1 MVTDA
6 RAVGKA
12 AIVMVALVFV
22 WGYAW
27 ILSKMALAYCAPLDF
42 ATIRIAL
49 ATTALFPALLW
60 SGRPIKPAHPWE
72 ALLIGVVQTALFLM
86 LNNWALSQGEP
97 GKTSVLVFTMPF
109 WVLVL
114 GWPLLGER
122 IEGWNWLAVALAAV
136 GLVLI
141 LEPWGLR
148 ASLMAKL
155 LAVLAGVCW
164 ALGVVVSKR
173 LHNKHPVDVFNFTF
187 WQMVLGLLVMA
198 PVALAVHSRRIEW
211 TPEFIVLTTL
221 LGIVGTAGGWMAWF
235 YVLKRLPAGVT
246 SMTSLGIPVIAIV
259 GSSLQFG
266 ERPTPLELTGMIC
279 TGIALAIVS
288 WDTYRRHREVE
299 AAMGQE

>member
-1 MVTDA
+1 MSDP
-6 RAVGKA
+6 RAVGRA
-12 AIVMVALVFV
+12 AIVMVALVVV

-27 ILSKMALAYCAPLDF
+27 VLSKMALAYCGPLDF
-42 ATIRIAL
+42 ATLRIAV
-49 ATTALFPALLW
+49 ATLTLFPALIWSRRPLKPTHLFETLW
-60 SGRPIKPAHPWE
+60 V
-72 ALLIGVVQTALFLM
+72 GVIQTALFLM

-109 WVLVL
+109 WVLVFA
-114 GWPLLGER
+114 WPLLGER
-122 IEGWNWLAVALAAV
+122 IQGWGWLAVALAAV

-148 ASLMAKL
+148 ASLLAKV

-173 LHNKHPVDVFNFTF
+173 LHNRHPVDVFNFTF
-187 WQMVLGLLVMA
+187 WQMAMGLIVMV
-198 PVALAVHSRRIEW
+198 PVALASHSRPIDW
-211 TPEFIVLTTL
+211 TPEFIGLTTL

-246 SMTSLGIPVIAIV
+246 SMTSLGIPVIALL
-259 GSSLQFG
+259 GSALQLG
-266 ERPTPLELTGMIC
+266 ERPTPLELTGMVL
-279 TGIALAIVS
+279 TGVALAIVS

-299 AAMGQE
+299 PAMGQE